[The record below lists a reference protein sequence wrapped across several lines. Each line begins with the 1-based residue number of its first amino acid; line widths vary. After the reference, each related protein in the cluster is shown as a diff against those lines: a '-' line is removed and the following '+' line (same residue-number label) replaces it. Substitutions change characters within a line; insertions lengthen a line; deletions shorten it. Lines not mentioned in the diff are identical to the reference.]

1 MSAMNPMHNVIGHDT
16 SKGNYGAPVF
26 DQMAVAE
33 DSFATMCA
41 FLHLDKHQ
49 RFTESDRES
58 IKRDLA
64 RLAQCVGQMDAGER
78 GKGVPF
84 DEIPHLFARIAASCI
99 HMEMS
104 GALDRLEVDG

>member
-1 MSAMNPMHNVIGHDT
+1 MNPHHDVIRRDT

-49 RFTESDRES
+49 RFTESDRKA
-58 IKRDLA
+58 IKHDLK
-64 RLAQCVGQMDAGER
+64 RLAQCVGQMDAGQR
-78 GKGVPF
+78 GKGVSFNEVPHVMGRLAVACMRLKLSGKL
-84 DEIPHLFARIAASCI
+84 DE
-99 HMEMS
+99 M
-104 GALDRLEVDG
+104 EVDG

>member
-1 MSAMNPMHNVIGHDT
+1 MSGIDAT
-16 SKGNYGAPVF
+16 KA
-26 DQMAVAE
+26 AT

-41 FLHLDKHQ
+41 FLHLEREQ
-49 RFTESDRES
+49 RFTESDRQA

-64 RLAQCVGQMDAGER
+64 RLAQAVGQMDAGQR
-78 GKGVPF
+78 GSGVNF
-84 DEIPHLFARIAASCI
+84 DELPFLFTRIAAACM